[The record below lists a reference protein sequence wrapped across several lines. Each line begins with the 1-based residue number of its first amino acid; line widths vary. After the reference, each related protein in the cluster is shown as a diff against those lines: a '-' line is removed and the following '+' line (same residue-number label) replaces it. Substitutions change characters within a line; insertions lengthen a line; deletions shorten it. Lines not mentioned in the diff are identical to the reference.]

1 MLALTSEALIQSPWL
16 RASPLPVL
24 FESACLALGWH
35 QITAS
40 TVIQIHPTSNIPC
53 LMSPNDSWSGTNH
66 SASFGVLQCL
76 WQLPQVT
83 HPSHKRLP
91 PNVLSSAAMP
101 WPNRLCSFGFH
112 GRWCSNLLRFRGE
125 LREAG
130 TCWSC
135 DICDSGPWFSGV
147 LACGS
152 TCSIWVLFTTAWKG
166 PYQISV
172 YEPTCDTN
180 QGGCKEAATEF
191 QQDPDCGRLRSL
203 FWLRVGFFFGISAL
217 MIALV

>member
-1 MLALTSEALIQSPWL
+1 
-16 RASPLPVL
+16 
-24 FESACLALGWH
+24 
-35 QITAS
+35 
-40 TVIQIHPTSNIPC
+40 
-53 LMSPNDSWSGTNH
+53 MSPNDSWSGTNQ

-152 TCSIWVLFTTAWKG
+152 TCSIWVLFTTAWLALIKFLCMN
-166 PYQISV
+166 P
-172 YEPTCDTN
+172 P
-180 QGGCKEAATEF
+180 ATPIRVDARK
-191 QQDPDCGRLRSL
+191 QPQNSNRILTVVGCGRFSDSEL
-203 FWLRVGFFFGISAL
+203 
-217 MIALV
+217 